1 MTSSE
6 LVEVLEVGSN
16 DVEPFIDEACGKEMA
31 MTKRNRSDDEC
42 DLWPFNSSL
51 GLLGRDRLVCLGTE
65 TPNRHVVSLSD
76 ANIFLRTT
84 TIVTGFGESQ
94 SAMSALKPAIGL
106 LGETGSQVR
115 QAVRTFDPHPFQ
127 GMGLVRGVS
136 LEALFP
142 SNRGGLVANQLSS
155 LQAFMHDMGLYEF
168 LLQTL
173 RSSLWAGQGAH
184 VQAFQDQILRHE
196 WAQPFRDSGGNPTPK
211 QRSGGGFPDSQ
222 GRPSRG
228 QGGREHSCVD
238 AGDYPFF
245 QRPSGGDEYG
255 FPPGRPLD
263 YEKVGRAFVGFFSA
277 LASTNEGSA
286 TLFEPIGRLLAN
298 ATVQTDSLRWVV
310 PSVESPSDFTLYMI
324 PSKHLAYYKGREI
337 LRMGKLAYRL
347 LVMLASEAID
357 GPGWVEHDR
366 IWDMWGDGPEGPTVE
381 KSRIADLVREV
392 KDALDGVRGGKPPP
406 ARNLIETK
414 NRVGYRLSLPRSE
427 IRVI

>member
-1 MTSSE
+1 MT
-6 LVEVLEVGSN
+6 
-16 DVEPFIDEACGKEMA
+16 
-31 MTKRNRSDDEC
+31 TRNRSDDEC

-76 ANIFLRTT
+76 ANIFLPTT

-136 LEALFP
+136 LESLFP
-142 SNRGGLVANQLSS
+142 SNTGGLIANHLSY
-155 LQAFMHDMGLYEF
+155 LQAFLYDMGLYEL
-168 LLQTL
+168 LLQPL
-173 RSSLWAGQGAH
+173 RVSLLAGQGAH

-245 QRPSGGDEYG
+245 RWPSGGDEYG
-255 FPPGRPLD
+255 FLPERPLD
-263 YEKVGRAFVGFFSA
+263 YEMLGRAVVGSFSA

-286 TLFEPIGRLLAN
+286 ILFEFLGRLLAN
-298 ATVQTDSLRWVV
+298 ATVQTDGAPLVRGTDSLRGVV
-310 PSVESPSDFTLYMI
+310 PSVESPSNFTLYMI
-324 PSKHLAYYKGREI
+324 TSKHLAYYKGQEI
-337 LRMGKLAYRL
+337 PGMGERAYKLL
-347 LVMLASEAID
+347 EMLAREAID
-357 GPGWVEHDR
+357 GPGWVKHDR
-366 IWDMWGDGPEGPTVE
+366 IWELWGNGPEGPSVE
-381 KSRIADLVREV
+381 MSRIADLVREV
-392 KDALDGVRGGKPPP
+392 RDALDGVPGGKRPP

-414 NRVGYRLSLPRSE
+414 NRVGYRLFPLRSE